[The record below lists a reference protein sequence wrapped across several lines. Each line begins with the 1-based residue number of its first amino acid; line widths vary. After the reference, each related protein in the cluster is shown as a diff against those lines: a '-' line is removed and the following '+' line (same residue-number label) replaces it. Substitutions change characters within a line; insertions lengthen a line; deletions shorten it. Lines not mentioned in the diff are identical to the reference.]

1 MTIDRLIRSALLAA
15 CVSASAAAAAPA
27 PVAGPPSCGEL
38 ERRFEQTKADATS
51 TQLNLALFAAADS
64 GCVPLARLLL
74 AAGASLE
81 ARDRLGAMALAR
93 AARTGHAPLVEL
105 FLAQGAAI
113 DARNLV
119 GATALYGAAENERQA
134 TVALLLAKGADPN
147 LPGRSGGHAAGGG
160 GVQGQRPHRRPAD
173 RPRCRSE
180 HGG

>member
-1 MTIDRLIRSALLAA
+1 MSSHRLIPTALLAA
-15 CVSASAAAAAPA
+15 CVLANAAAAAAPA
-27 PVAGPPSCGEL
+27 PVAGPPSCREL

-93 AARTGHAPLVEL
+93 AARAGHVPLVEL

-113 DARNLV
+113 DARNLT
-119 GATALYGAAENERQA
+119 GTTPLYGAAEN
-134 TVALLLAKGADPN
+134 
-147 LPGRSGGHAAGGG
+147 
-160 GVQGQRPHRRPAD
+160 RRPS
-173 RPRCRSE
+173 RCCWPRAPIRTCRAGRASRRSRRRRSRATAASSTS
-180 HGG
+180 